1 MGLLLMRILAVVFVG
16 LGLMVWWCLC
26 SCDVCEFVWF
36 VLLW

>member
-1 MGLLLMRILAVVFVG
+1 MRILAVVFVG

-26 SCDVCEFVWF
+26 SCDVREFAWF